1 MATQIEQR
9 LPRRVTSVNKVIY
22 RPDRSSLTDLN
33 IELDNI
39 VIQVKAGGGKGLTLL
54 MIQEKLL
61 SDMYLILNL
70 LF

>member
-9 LPRRVTSVNKVIY
+9 LPGRVASVNKVVY
-22 RPDRSSLTDLN
+22 RPDGSILTDLD

-39 VIQVKAGGGKGLTLL
+39 V
-54 MIQEKLL
+54 IQEKLL
-61 SDMYLILNL
+61 SDMYLILSL